1 MSIHVYLF
9 FPPSG
14 HEPPPTLRSCLSP
27 HLSLQ
32 RRRLPIPR
40 YAKPPDDVDLYAID
54 PPFLFFPPPARGRQL
69 FTPPTVESFRTTE
82 FEGGQ
87 KERNDGQIILVV

>member
-1 MSIHVYLF
+1 MSIHVYLLL
-9 FPPSG
+9 PPSG
-14 HEPPPTLRSCLSP
+14 HEPPPTLRNCLYP

-32 RRRLPIPR
+32 RRRSSIPR
-40 YAKPPDDVDLYAID
+40 YAKPPDDVDLYAIG
-54 PPFLFFPPPARGRQL
+54 PPFLFFPPPARGRKL
-69 FTPPTVESFRTTE
+69 FTPTVESFRATE